1 MRVKEG
7 GLVMECLQCM
17 EQLSEYLDSELSSIG
32 QQQIEAH
39 LEECS
44 DCRNLMNELNSLQ
57 EAVKLNVERIPAPP
71 DLVDKILLSIQ
82 SEKQKNAK
90 SQWIA
95 GVLLILFI
103 SPAFLFFTR
112 AFSSVFYLFYTTGI
126 AFWRSYVTLMT
137 VASPSIMPSVG
148 ILALTGISLGF
159 FAIRKLIHDFE
170 MNGVFQ

>member
-1 MRVKEG
+1 MKCV
-7 GLVMECLQCM
+7 QCM
-17 EQLSEYLDSELSSIG
+17 ERLSEYLDRELSSVE
-32 QQQIEAH
+32 QQQVETH

-44 DCRNLMNELNSLQ
+44 DCRNLMNDINALR
-57 EAVKLNVERIPAPP
+57 EAVKFNIESIPAPP

-82 SEKQKNAK
+82 KEKQKNAK

-95 GVLLILFI
+95 SVLLIFII
-103 SPAFLFFTR
+103 SPVFLLFTR
-112 AFSSVFYLFYTTGI
+112 AFSSIFYLFYTTGI
-126 AFWRSYVTLMT
+126 AFWRSFVTLMT
-137 VASPSIMPSVG
+137 VVSPSIMLSVG